1 MLRVIC
7 LAAAT
12 FAAGFQFA
20 AGAAAQT
27 LTAEMFARDPAITSA
42 ALSPDGR
49 YVAMIQTVE
58 GGEALVIVDWRERRA
73 QAIQTARRDRGLFLD
88 WVAWKNDNRLLFAVH
103 QRANWDGTLEDT
115 SWEMLRR
122 VFAVNRDGTGMTTMF
137 EGQMRRLASADYAPM
152 QVIDILRSDPENVLI
167 GTWGQNG
174 YTVYRTSVNTGRASV
189 VDDDAGW
196 DTYRMFVDGAG
207 NPVMRVDALPYGA

>member
-88 WVAWKNDNRLLFAVH
+88 WVAWKNDNRLLFSAY
-103 QRANWDGTLEDT
+103 QRLSWDGTLEDDT
-115 SWEMLRR
+115 WALLRR
-122 VFAVNRDGTGMTTMF
+122 VFAINRDGTGMTQMF
-137 EGQMRRLASADYAPM
+137 EGQMRRLAAADYAPM
-152 QVIDILRSDPENVLI
+152 HLVDIQRNDPDDVLF

-174 YTVYRTSVNTGRASV
+174 YTIYRANVTTGRASI
-189 VDDDAGW
+189 VDEAPNW

-207 NPVMRVDALPYGA
+207 NPVLRADAL